1 MPELNLILLGPP
13 GSGKGTQG
21 ERLQE
26 DFRLPYYA
34 TGDILRAAVKEGTE
48 IGKQAKEYMDRGDLV
63 PDEVIIGVIAERVQ
77 GKEAADGFILDGF
90 PRTVPQAEALD
101 QKMKELRREM
111 TAAILIDVPEEE
123 VVRRLGG
130 RRTCEENPGHI
141 YHLEFDPPKQE
152 GVCDLDGAK
161 LIVRD
166 DDKPEVISKRLQTY
180 GEKTAP
186 LIDYYEERGILNP
199 VDGAQPPDQ
208 VEERIH
214 GILATLRRE
223 EEEGM

>member
-1 MPELNLILLGPP
+1 LPELNLILLGPP

-48 IGKQAKEYMDRGDLV
+48 VGKQAKEFMDRGDLV
-63 PDEVIIGVIAERVQ
+63 PDAVIIGVIAERLQ
-77 GKEAADGFILDGF
+77 RSEAADGFILDGF
-90 PRTVPQAEALD
+90 PRTVPQAEALGE
-101 QKMKELRREM
+101 KMKELRREM

-141 YHLEFDPPKQE
+141 YHAEFDPPKHE

-166 DDKPEVISKRLQTY
+166 DDKPEVISKRLATY
-180 GEKTAP
+180 REKTAP
-186 LIDYYEERGILNP
+186 LIDYYEERGILNH
-199 VDGAQPPDQ
+199 VDGAQSPDQ